1 MIINEKKKRD
11 LTIGRNLSLLLSID
25 DPFDNFLFSKQ
36 RIFSFLFFKLALIRS
51 FLVEMNASSLDAKER
66 VKSFPELS
74 S

>member
-11 LTIGRNLSLLLSID
+11 LTIGRNLSFIVD
-25 DPFDNFLFSKQ
+25 DLFDNFLFSKQ
-36 RIFSFLFFKLALIRS
+36 RIFSFLFFKLASIRS
-51 FLVEMNASSLDAKER
+51 FLVETNASSLDAKER

>member
-36 RIFSFLFFKLALIRS
+36 RIFSFLFFKLASIRS
-51 FLVEMNASSLDAKER
+51 FLVETNASSLDAKER